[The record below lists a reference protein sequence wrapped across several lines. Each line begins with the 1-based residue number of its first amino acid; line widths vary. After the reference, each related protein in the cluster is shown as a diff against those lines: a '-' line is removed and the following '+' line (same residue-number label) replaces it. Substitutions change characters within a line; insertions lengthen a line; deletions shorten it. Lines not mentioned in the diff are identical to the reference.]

1 VSRPRRT
8 EKMKRLVLAITLA
21 SLAALPHAG
30 AAASRRTRACPALA
44 ISCTE
49 LIRPG
54 VPATFTLTV
63 KDAPGNAKLTYN
75 WVISAGT
82 ISSGQGTSSIN
93 VDTTGVAFAL
103 GGVTATVDVAGL
115 PEGCAG
121 SASCVTTVNGIGD
134 PRKVDEYGKLRW
146 GDERARLDN
155 FGIEVRNDPE
165 AVGYIVGYGGRRS
178 HHGEA
183 ASRIERAKRY
193 LATVRDIDASR
204 LVTIDGGY
212 REELTVELWALPK
225 DVTPPAPS
233 PTVDPTEVEFIKPM
247 SKRRARRR

>member
-1 VSRPRRT
+1 M
-8 EKMKRLVLAITLA
+8 KMKRLVLAITLA
-21 SLAALPHAG
+21 SLAALPHA
-30 AAASRRTRACPALA
+30 AAAFRRTGACPTLA
-44 ISCTE
+44 VSCTE

-63 KDAPGNAKLTYN
+63 EDAPADAKLTYN

-82 ISSGQGTSSIN
+82 ISSGQGTSSIT
-93 VDTTGVAFAL
+93 VDTTGVAFAP

-121 SASCVTTVNGIGD
+121 SASCVTAVNGIGD
-134 PRKVDEYGKLRW
+134 PRKADEYGNLRW

-155 FGIEVRNDPE
+155 FGIEVRSDPE
-165 AVGYIVGYGGRRS
+165 AVGFIVGYGGRRS
-178 HHGEA
+178 RRGEA
-183 ASRIERAKRY
+183 VRRLERAKKY
-193 LATVRDIDASR
+193 LTTVRGIPAVR

-225 DVTPPAPS
+225 DVTPPAPA
-233 PTVDPTEVEFIKPM
+233 PTVDPSEVKFIKPPT
-247 SKRRARRR
+247 KRRARRR